1 MPDWIGDQ
9 MAGVGPEATR
19 VFGRNAQIPVVRRW
33 LGYMNQRQEVLL
45 PDDPLVRV
53 QESRRRTLASD
64 VILRLLG
71 VRCLKQPAL
80 I

>member
-1 MPDWIGDQ
+1 MIEPTGRPSGTIVNWGWPDEP
-9 MAGVGPEATR
+9 ASVSR
-19 VFGRNAQIPVVRRW
+19 
-33 LGYMNQRQEVLL
+33 YMSQRQEVLL
-45 PDDPLVRV
+45 PDNPLVRV
-53 QESRRRTLASD
+53 QEFRRTTLASD

>member
-1 MPDWIGDQ
+1 LVAETYYRQICY
-9 MAGVGPEATR
+9 R
-19 VFGRNAQIPVVRRW
+19 VS
-33 LGYMNQRQEVLL
+33 GYMNQRQEVAL

-53 QESRRRTLASD
+53 QESRGTLATD

>member
-1 MPDWIGDQ
+1 MLRFGASLTND
-9 MAGVGPEATR
+9 ARRTAEAAFVQLPRTDIPTSHQRPVDKVVER
-19 VFGRNAQIPVVRRW
+19 VLAPQ
-33 LGYMNQRQEVLL
+33 VLTL
-45 PDDPLVRV
+45 R
-53 QESRRRTLASD
+53 SRSGTLASD